1 MEGRKQERA
10 DCQPNTPVAEKVRRW
25 NLKTSEYKEGNR
37 PKTGKKREGSGRK
50 KEDNMIQ
57 PTLSSFMSLR
67 SGLVGAG
74 DKARPKLE
82 PSPGEGSPAP
92 SGKGLE
98 TGPKEGSHLLFGEG
112 RKRPVGVSEGSPEHI
127 LMKEAGLIRKKEDH
141 SSRVKETE
149 LEQKTIGFKGRKE
162 GRPRPQKMDND

>member
-1 MEGRKQERA
+1 
-10 DCQPNTPVAEKVRRW
+10 
-25 NLKTSEYKEGNR
+25 
-37 PKTGKKREGSGRK
+37 
-50 KEDNMIQ
+50 MIQ

-92 SGKGLE
+92 TGKGLE
-98 TGPKEGSHLLFGEG
+98 QGPNEGSHLLFGEG
-112 RKRPVGVSEGSPEHI
+112 RKRPACVTEGSPEHT
-127 LMKEAGLIRKKEDH
+127 LMKEAGWIRKKGDH
-141 SSRVKETE
+141 SSRLKEAVVGQE
-149 LEQKTIGFKGRKE
+149 TIGLKGSKE